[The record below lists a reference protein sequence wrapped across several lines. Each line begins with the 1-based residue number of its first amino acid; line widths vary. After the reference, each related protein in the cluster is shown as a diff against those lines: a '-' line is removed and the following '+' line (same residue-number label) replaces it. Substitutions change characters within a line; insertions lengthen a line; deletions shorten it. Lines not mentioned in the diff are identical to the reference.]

1 MQRSALFSCFMLAAS
16 LLTPAQADQAG
27 STSLAIISGFPSDF
41 LGLEAGIDL
50 NDNLGIRGGLGGIK
64 LNDVKY
70 QGSSGKIDTFG
81 GFGFVDFYPMGGNF
95 RMSAGTHVGN
105 LDFELSDGTNT
116 GTLSYNDLR
125 PSISVGLTTRE
136 SMIVWFGDLGVTYM
150 GKPDLNISGLTAAKQ
165 ADARDVADKTEYMLM
180 LRSGLGFRF

>member
-1 MQRSALFSCFMLAAS
+1 
-16 LLTPAQADQAG
+16 
-27 STSLAIISGFPSDF
+27 
-41 LGLEAGIDL
+41 
-50 NDNLGIRGGLGGIK
+50 
-64 LNDVKY
+64 
-70 QGSSGKIDTFG
+70 
-81 GFGFVDFYPMGGNF
+81 
-95 RMSAGTHVGN
+95 MSAGTHVGN